1 MPLNF
6 AEKVN
11 DLWLK
16 FIWNFKPDKVKH
28 QTILPVDK
36 RGLNTCMVNFT
47 ILDRSLK
54 AALVTHTFMKLTVV
68 SNAPSSPLF
77 TAQYSNFDTS
87 DFNLTSHVP
96 SFYRD
101 IQTVWQELHSMNPST
116 TMEYQHETIWNDCF
130 IKIHGKPVFY
140 SSWYRKGSLKFTIF

>member
-1 MPLNF
+1 
-6 AEKVN
+6 
-11 DLWLK
+11 
-16 FIWNFKPDKVKH
+16 
-28 QTILPVDK
+28 
-36 RGLNTCMVNFT
+36 
-47 ILDRSLK
+47 
-54 AALVTHTFMKLTVV
+54 MKLTVV

-101 IQTVWQELHSMNPST
+101 IRTVWQELHSMNPST

-140 SSWYRKGSLKFTIF
+140 SSWYRRGVTKIHHLLNERGNVLSRPDYQRKKNYLICP